1 MFIGADVTFNVRV
14 AFSILV
20 ASAKRYGD
28 IERSDG
34 QHAKICHN
42 KQLEV
47 MVTIRPPAYIFRI
60 YIL

>member
-1 MFIGADVTFNVRV
+1 MTFNVRV

-42 KQLEV
+42 KLLEV

-60 YIL
+60 YML